1 MSCVLGRE
9 IVSIK
14 GDLLSLSLSLCLAP
28 RSVPS
33 SFCPLFNTLAR
44 KTQEYHARTPQLGFF
59 DFNHQK
65 HSHSSK
71 HKTNNRRKMPWLPQ
85 ALGKSLCWDKGPVV
99 TVGGLCLLLS
109 SLQMKLAFPSTK
121 SIYIFAHSRVCHH
134 VRCLGPEFFL
144 CYYWW
149 ILKWFLACITSDA
162 DGGIHILI
170 LFVSLCVC

>member
-1 MSCVLGRE
+1 MWGLLSFKNSLKHLMNCVLGRE

-14 GDLLSLSLSLCLAP
+14 GDLLSLSLSLCLSP

-59 DFNHQK
+59 DFNPQK

-71 HKTNNRRKMPWLPQ
+71 HKTNNRRKMAWLPQ
-85 ALGKSLCWDKGPVV
+85 ALGKSLCWDRGPVV
-99 TVGGLCLLLS
+99 TAAGLCLLLS

-121 SIYIFAHSRVCHH
+121 SIYIFAHSKSLAPCQMPWSRVFPMLLL
-134 VRCLGPEFFL
+134 VD
-144 CYYWW
+144 
-149 ILKWFLACITSDA
+149 IKV
-162 DGGIHILI
+162 
-170 LFVSLCVC
+170 VSSLYH